1 MDREWRMAGKA
12 RIGPRRAAARIRP
25 APAAAPLADTRFRRL
40 LGAEAWA
47 GLPRAVRDRFSHRL
61 GPGKSSSYRGR
72 ILSCRMTRIGWLL
85 AQACRLIGA
94 PLPLGRESGLA
105 AIVTVTEHGPSGGQ
119 VWTRLYAREG
129 GFPQVIHSAKR
140 FSGPTGLE
148 EYLGCGFGIALTVAA
163 TPDGIAFLSDHY
175 FLELRSA
182 GGSVLRL
189 RLPRWLGPGDLR
201 IDHADRGGGA
211 FHFILTLRHPWLG
224 ELIHQVGL
232 FSDQPEIG
240 GES

>member
-1 MDREWRMAGKA
+1 MSGKA
-12 RIGPRRAAARIRP
+12 RIWPRRAAPSTGPART
-25 APAAAPLADTRFRRL
+25 AAPLADTRFRRL
-40 LGAEAWA
+40 IPAEAWA
-47 GLPRAVRDRFSHRL
+47 ALPPAVQLRFSHRL
-61 GPGKSSSYRGR
+61 GPGASTSYRGH

-94 PLPLGRESGLA
+94 PLPLGCESGLA

-148 EYLGCGFGIALTVAA
+148 EYLGCGFGIALKLEA
-163 TPDGIAFLSDHY
+163 TPEGIAFLSDHY
-175 FLELRSA
+175 FLELRSR
-182 GGSVLRL
+182 GGRALRL

-201 IDHADRGGGA
+201 IDHADLGGGA
-211 FHFILTLRHPWLG
+211 FHFILALRHPWLG
-224 ELIHQVGL
+224 ELIHQLGH

-240 GES
+240 GGS